1 MNSLC
6 RIHFMIA
13 FLLSRLLSSAT
24 VAAER
29 PNILLIL
36 VERSR
41 LVEWRPCNKPTAS
54 ALYDYQTDPL
64 ETRNLAADLPD
75 IVKML

>member
-1 MNSLC
+1 MNFLR

-13 FLLSRLLSSAT
+13 FLLTRLLSSAS
-24 VAAER
+24 VAAAR

-41 LVEWRPCNKPTAS
+41 PVE
-54 ALYDYQTDPL
+54 
-64 ETRNLAADLPD
+64 
-75 IVKML
+75 